1 MIDNPHKLLTEV
13 EDLERKLKDAQA
25 RLEAARAAEAE
36 LTEEQRLAVELH
48 ELTCTANHID
58 ACGWGYEFTNR
69 KHDWRGA
76 AHNDYLTYATRLIH
90 RCGSTEAAWETLK
103 KYRIVKDIKI

>member
-58 ACGWGYEFTNR
+58 ACGWDMNSQTASTTGEVQ
-69 KHDWRGA
+69 
-76 AHNDYLTYATRLIH
+76 LTMT
-90 RCGSTEAAWETLK
+90 T
-103 KYRIVKDIKI
+103 